1 MNYRF
6 KRILPLSLATLML
19 LTACDSQ
26 LDLRP
31 VDTIDASA
39 AVATSGDVEALLVG
53 AYDSMSD
60 IDLYGGNLIRNAELL
75 GDNGEIFWDGTF
87 VEPDQ
92 IFRKAILVNNANVA
106 SIWLDAY
113 RTINIAN
120 TVLANL
126 KVVDEASRPR
136 VEGEAKFVRA
146 VMYFELVRNFAKA
159 WTDGNPANNAG
170 VPLVL
175 TPTSEINNDSRVS
188 RATVAA
194 VYTQVISDLT
204 DAESKLPATNGIFA
218 TKWAAAGMLS
228 RVYMMQ
234 ERYADAANAATRVID
249 SGRFSLVPTEEVFD
263 LRINQSGITTP
274 EDIFSIHM
282 TDQDGINELNTFFGG
297 ASYGGRGDILIEDAH
312 LEMYEPGDKR
322 AELFYEDNG
331 IYTVKFRNQYGNVKI
346 MRLAEMYLTRAE
358 ANFRN
363 KSAIGATPAEDINRI
378 RTRAGLAPI
387 APAALTLADIMK
399 ERRLELAFE
408 GHLIHDIKRTR
419 GTVGTLPYTSPKLI
433 FPIPRRE
440 IDANPN
446 LTQIEGYL

>member
-92 IFRKAILVNNANVA
+92 IFRKAMLVNNANVA
-106 SIWLDAY
+106 NIWLDAY
-113 RTINIAN
+113 RTINITN

-126 KVVDEASRPR
+126 QVVTEDNRAR

-274 EDIFSIHM
+274 EDIFSIHI
-282 TDQDGINELNTFFGG
+282 TDQDGVNELNTFFGG

-446 LTQIEGYL
+446 LTQNEGYL

>member
-6 KRILPLSLATLML
+6 KRILPLSLATVML

-26 LDLRP
+26 LDLKP

-39 AVATSGDVEALLVG
+39 AVSTSGDVEGLLVG

-60 IDLYGGNLIRNAELL
+60 IDLYGGNLLRNAELL

-87 VEPDQ
+87 VEPDE
-92 IFRKAILVNNANVA
+92 IFRKAVLVNNASLANT
-106 SIWLDAY
+106 WLDAY

-126 KVVDEASRPR
+126 EVVTEANRAR
-136 VEGEAKFVRA
+136 VEGEAKFVRGA
-146 VMYFELVRNFAKA
+146 MYFELVRNFAKA

-249 SGRFSLVPTEEVFD
+249 SGRFSLVPSEEVFD
-263 LRINQSGITTP
+263 LRTNQSGITTP
-274 EDIFSIHM
+274 EDIFSIHI

-297 ASYGGRGDILIEDAH
+297 TSFGGRGDILIEDAH
-312 LEMYEPGDKR
+312 IEMYEPGDKR

-331 IYTVKFRNQYGNVKI
+331 LYTVKFRNQYGNVKI

-363 KSAIGATPAEDINRI
+363 NSAIGATPAEDINRI

-387 APAALTLADIMK
+387 AATSLTIADIMK

-419 GTVGTLPYTSPKLI
+419 GTVGSLPYTSPKLI

-446 LTQIEGYL
+446 LTQNEGYL